1 MSVFANPNIVTSGLG
16 LCLDT
21 VNPRSYPGSGT
32 SWFDVSGNN
41 LTSTG
46 SSGLTATSLSSGAA
60 WSTAS
65 TSLLNTDTHSV
76 FFTLKLNPSV
86 TYPNGTTGSWE
97 MIFQYAPSG
106 TDRSPGVWRYPS
118 ERYIHWRYDPNNSGA
133 DFGQTSLNVGVG
145 GTQFALSTW
154 FYIGVTKN
162 GATATSYVNG
172 VSLGTSAVSSPK
184 TAGNAAITLFPY
196 YTSGLAELGCVH
208 VYNTVLTESQVAQN
222 FNAIRGRYGI

>member
-1 MSVFANPNIVTSGLG
+1 MLLITLIKDVLNAQSNNFCSVRAYF
-16 LCLDT
+16 
-21 VNPRSYPGSGT
+21 
-32 SWFDVSGNN
+32 
-41 LTSTG
+41 
-46 SSGLTATSLSSGAA
+46 TATKKNKFQFILSELTKIFSFNAA
-60 WSTAS
+60 
-65 TSLLNTDTHSV
+65 
-76 FFTLKLNPSV
+76 
-86 TYPNGTTGSWE
+86 GG
-97 MIFQYAPSG
+97 
-106 TDRSPGVWRYPS
+106 DRSPGVWRYPS

-208 VYNTVLTESQVAQN
+208 VYNTVLTASQVAQN

>member
-1 MSVFANPNIVTSGLG
+1 MTISYNPSIVTSGLG
-16 LCLDT
+16 LCLDAG
-21 VNPRSYPGSGT
+21 NPRSYPGSGT

-41 LTSTG
+41 LTATG
-46 SSGLTATSLSSGAA
+46 SSGLTATSLSSGAS
-60 WSTAS
+60 WSTSS

-86 TYPNGTTGSWE
+86 TYPNGTTGGWE

-106 TDRSPGVWRYPS
+106 TDRSPGVWRYPN
-118 ERYIHWRYDPNNSGA
+118 ERYIHWRYDPGNTGA
-133 DFGQTSLNVGVG
+133 DFGQTSLNTGVG

-172 VSLGTSAVSSPK
+172 VSLGTSTVASPK

-208 VYNTVLTESQVAQN
+208 VYNTVLTASQVAQN

>member
-1 MSVFANPNIVTSGLG
+1 
-16 LCLDT
+16 
-21 VNPRSYPGSGT
+21 
-32 SWFDVSGNN
+32 
-41 LTSTG
+41 
-46 SSGLTATSLSSGAA
+46 
-60 WSTAS
+60 
-65 TSLLNTDTHSV
+65 
-76 FFTLKLNPSV
+76 
-86 TYPNGTTGSWE
+86 

-106 TDRSPGVWRYPS
+106 TDRSPGVWRYPN
-118 ERYIHWRYDPNNSGA
+118 ERYIHWRYDPGNTGA
-133 DFGQTSLNVGVG
+133 DFGQTSLNTGVG

-172 VSLGTSAVSSPK
+172 VSLGTSTVASPK

-208 VYNTVLTESQVAQN
+208 VYNNVLTASQVAQN

>member
-1 MSVFANPNIVTSGLG
+1 MTISYNPIIVTSGLG
-16 LCLDT
+16 LCLDAG
-21 VNPRSYPGSGT
+21 NPRSYPGSGT

-41 LTSTG
+41 LTATG
-46 SSGLTATSLSSGAA
+46 SSGLTATSLSSGAS
-60 WSTAS
+60 WSTSS

-86 TYPNGTTGSWE
+86 TYPNGTTGGWE

-106 TDRSPGVWRYPS
+106 SDRSPGVWRYPS
-118 ERYIHWRYDPNNSGA
+118 QRYIHWRYDPGNTGA

-172 VSLGTSAVSSPK
+172 VSLGTSTVSSPK

-208 VYNTVLTESQVAQN
+208 VYNTVLTESQIAQN
-222 FNAIRGRYGI
+222 FNAIRGRYGV

>member
-1 MSVFANPNIVTSGLG
+1 
-16 LCLDT
+16 
-21 VNPRSYPGSGT
+21 
-32 SWFDVSGNN
+32 
-41 LTSTG
+41 
-46 SSGLTATSLSSGAA
+46 
-60 WSTAS
+60 
-65 TSLLNTDTHSV
+65 
-76 FFTLKLNPSV
+76 
-86 TYPNGTTGSWE
+86 

-118 ERYIHWRYDPNNSGA
+118 QRYIHWRYDPGNTGA
-133 DFGQTSLNVGVG
+133 DFGQTSLGDV

-172 VSLGTSAVSSPK
+172 VSLGTSTVASPK

-208 VYNTVLTESQVAQN
+208 VYNTVLTASQVAQN

>member
-1 MSVFANPNIVTSGLG
+1 MAISYNSSIVTTNLG
-16 LCLDT
+16 LCLDAA
-21 VNPRSYPGSGT
+21 NPRSYPGSGT

-41 LTSTG
+41 LNATG
-46 SSGLTATSLSSGAA
+46 SSGLNSTSLSSGAS

-76 FFTLKLNPSV
+76 FFTLKLNSSE
-86 TYPNGTTGSWE
+86 TYPNGTTGGWE

-106 TDRSPGVWRYPS
+106 TDRSPGVWRYPND
-118 ERYIHWRYDPNNSGA
+118 RLIHWSYDPGNTGA
-133 DFGQTSLNVGVG
+133 DFGQTSLVG
-145 GTQFALSTW
+145 GGGSPFALNTW

-172 VSLGTSAVSSPK
+172 VSLGTSTVASPK

-208 VYNTVLTESQVAQN
+208 VYNTVLTASQVEQN
-222 FNAIRGRYGI
+222 FNALRGRYGI